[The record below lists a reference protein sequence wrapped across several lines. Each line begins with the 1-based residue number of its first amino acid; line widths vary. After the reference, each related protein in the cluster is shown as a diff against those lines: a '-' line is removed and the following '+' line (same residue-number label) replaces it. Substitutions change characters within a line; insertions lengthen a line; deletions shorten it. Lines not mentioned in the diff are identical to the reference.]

1 MNTVQ
6 VTRWLPPAASCKE
19 RMFVCAKC
27 GGYQLRCCPERDAH
41 EVVLRSAWAVE
52 CVAEWAVLELLR
64 LRDKGD
70 SAWVQDWAG
79 ESEGKAG
86 DVAIFREVE
95 A

>member
-1 MNTVQ
+1 MTAVQ
-6 VTRWLPPAASCKE
+6 VTRWLPPSASCTE
-19 RMFVCAKC
+19 RLFRCSAC
-27 GGYQLRCCPERDAH
+27 GGYQLRCCDEREAH
-41 EVVLRSAWAVE
+41 EVLLHSAW
-52 CVAEWAVLELLR
+52 CVHCVSEWLVLELMR